1 MNVYNSIIK
10 SKSIFALPTTLLYLI
25 TLQLFQLEE
34 KESEKSDTRTQSL
47 DRSFSR
53 EAPTRDLEVSVRLR
67 DRKDSLVDQ
76 MFCQSLREFKTNLVS
91 TYSVAFQ
98 KESNLALKYKDLIK
112 NFEQVGSV
120 FWSYYYFSI
129 MDRRTDN

>member
-1 MNVYNSIIK
+1 MY
-10 SKSIFALPTTLLYLI
+10 
-25 TLQLFQLEE
+25 QLEE

-120 FWSYYYFSI
+120 FCSYYYFFSI
-129 MDRRTDN
+129 MDWMVDKWKLEVYKWSA